1 MNSPVF
7 VCKIV
12 KNFVMSIF
20 LVAPSLLLAEPLL
33 VSGFVEARYKQQFST
48 PDSDSWQLQIKW
60 LAKEGK
66 LVEAGE
72 TVAIF
77 DSAAVESEVEAE
89 EAKLRKTRAESQKKE
104 QKLRLELLEAES
116 LMRVAELELEKAV
129 LEASIPETHL
139 TKIVYEKNQLEKKK
153 MTLALQDR
161 KQAFTQK
168 KVELSNQLDIAEIQ
182 ILAASSELKR
192 KQVMLAGLNQKAE
205 RMGTVVYVRHP
216 WFGRNIRAGDTVQK
230 NFTVLEIPDTSQLY
244 IQGWLNEVDIARV
257 KTGPVEIYID
267 ALNQE
272 KVKGVLRSV
281 SQQGESRAAWG
292 DASYHALE
300 VEVDDPEFDVSKL
313 LPGMSVMLKVP
324 TSATRKG
331 VRQG

>member
-1 MNSPVF
+1 MNRLTASWLIRKAMALMLLGVTFSFPV
-7 VCKIV
+7 
-12 KNFVMSIF
+12 
-20 LVAPSLLLAEPLL
+20 LAESLL

-66 LVEAGE
+66 QVEAGE
-72 TVAIF
+72 TVVIF
-77 DSAAVESEVEAE
+77 DSAAMESEVEAE

-116 LMRVAELELEKAV
+116 LMRVAELELEKAA
-129 LEASIPETHL
+129 LEASIPENHL

-153 MTLALQDR
+153 KKLALQDKTQAFEQ
-161 KQAFTQK
+161 KQA
-168 KVELSNQLDIAEIQ
+168 ELNNQLGIADIQ

-192 KQVMLAGLNQKAE
+192 KQNMLEGLNQKAE

-216 WFGRNIRAGDTVQK
+216 WYGRSIKAGDTVQK
-230 NFTVLEIPDTSQLY
+230 EFTVLEIPDTSQLY

-257 KTGPVEIYID
+257 KAGPVEIYID
-267 ALNQE
+267 ALNQG
-272 KVKGVLRSV
+272 KINGVLRSV
-281 SQQGESRAAWG
+281 SQQGESRPAWG
-292 DASYHALE
+292 DAYYHALE
-300 VEVDDPEFDVSKL
+300 VEVDDAAFDVSKL

-324 TSATRKG
+324 STAMYKEAD
-331 VRQG
+331 

>member
-1 MNSPVF
+1 MNRLSACWLIRKAMVLMLLGMTFSFPV
-7 VCKIV
+7 
-12 KNFVMSIF
+12 
-20 LVAPSLLLAEPLL
+20 LAESLL

-66 LVEAGE
+66 QVEAGE
-72 TVAIF
+72 TVVIF
-77 DSAAVESEVEAE
+77 DSAAMESEVEAE

-116 LMRVAELELEKAV
+116 LMRVAELELEKAA
-129 LEASIPETHL
+129 LEASIPENHL

-153 MTLALQDR
+153 KKLALQDKTQAFEQ
-161 KQAFTQK
+161 KQA
-168 KVELSNQLDIAEIQ
+168 ELNNQLGIAEIQ

-192 KQVMLAGLNQKAE
+192 KQNMLEGLNQKAE

-216 WFGRNIRAGDTVQK
+216 WYGRSIKAGDTVQK
-230 NFTVLEIPDTSQLY
+230 EFTVLEIPDTSQLY

-257 KTGPVEIYID
+257 KAGPVEIYID
-267 ALNQE
+267 ALNQG
-272 KVKGVLRSV
+272 KINGVLQSV
-281 SQQGESRAAWG
+281 SQQGESRPAWG
-292 DASYHALE
+292 DAYYHALE
-300 VEVDDPEFDVSKL
+300 VEVDDAAFDVSKL

-324 TSATRKG
+324 STAMYKEAD
-331 VRQG
+331 

>member
-1 MNSPVF
+1 MNRLTASWFIRKAMVLMLLGVIFSFPV
-7 VCKIV
+7 
-12 KNFVMSIF
+12 
-20 LVAPSLLLAEPLL
+20 LAESLL

-66 LVEAGE
+66 QVEAGE
-72 TVAIF
+72 TVVIF
-77 DSAAVESEVEAE
+77 DSAAMESEVEAE

-116 LMRVAELELEKAV
+116 LMRVAELELEKAA
-129 LEASIPETHL
+129 LEASIPENHL

-153 MTLALQDR
+153 KKLALQDKTQAFEQ
-161 KQAFTQK
+161 KQA
-168 KVELSNQLDIAEIQ
+168 ELNNQLGIADIQ

-192 KQVMLAGLNQKAE
+192 KQNMLEGLNQKAE

-216 WFGRNIRAGDTVQK
+216 WYGRSIKAGDTVQK
-230 NFTVLEIPDTSQLY
+230 EFTVLEIPDTSQLY

-257 KTGPVEIYID
+257 TTGPVEIYID
-267 ALNQE
+267 ALNQG
-272 KVKGVLRSV
+272 KINGVLRSV
-281 SQQGESRAAWG
+281 SQQGESRPAWG
-292 DASYHALE
+292 DAYYHALE
-300 VEVDDPEFDVSKL
+300 VEVDDAAFDVSKL

-324 TSATRKG
+324 STAMYKEAD
-331 VRQG
+331 